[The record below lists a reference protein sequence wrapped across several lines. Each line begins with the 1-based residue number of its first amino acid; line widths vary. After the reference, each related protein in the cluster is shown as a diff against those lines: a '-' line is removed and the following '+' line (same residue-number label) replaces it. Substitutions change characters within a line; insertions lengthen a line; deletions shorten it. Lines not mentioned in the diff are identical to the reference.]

1 MKLAHPSSPL
11 RITFFYALLAVV
23 VVGSVFLLHQ
33 LLGQERQWL
42 AFLVGGWVI
51 VTVSA
56 LIFYLLLVRQQRHYL
71 RSLTEESSE
80 REQTLQE
87 FHASAAR
94 NRALVNAMPDMMFRL
109 SSDGVYL
116 DFKAEQDSDLLMS
129 PDAILGTNIR
139 NSPMPPAVVEQII
152 EAMERALESDQTQ
165 TVEYSLPFPDGER
178 VYEARVAACGR
189 QEVVAI
195 VRDITEQ
202 TQLVRAMEQRIQE
215 RTRELSTLLR
225 ISRNLVSTLA
235 LEPFLDTI
243 LAELKGVIDYTAA
256 AIFLLEGE
264 RLVLSSYQG
273 PTPPEELPD
282 HWQLSEAR
290 HALPVVEGNDP
301 VIIPDVRAD
310 TEPARYYRAFVHTYF
325 EQIPEHICTWMAVP
339 LRAQD
344 QVIGMLS
351 LDHDQPNSYTAHDA
365 ELTLA
370 FANQTAVAIENARLY
385 RQEQIRRHQAD
396 TLLRAA
402 SVVSSTLEVDE
413 VLDRILDQLQ
423 GVVAYDSASVQLLQG
438 DNLQVI
444 AGRGFPV
451 LEEVM
456 GKSFPIANTFPNHH
470 ILEDNAPLNLANVQD
485 YYPVFREPPYGHIRG
500 WLGVPL
506 SVQDRIIGMI
516 TLDRTDEGGFD
527 EEEVRLAT
535 AFADL
540 AALALE
546 NARLYSRAEQA
557 AVLEERHRLARE
569 LHDSVSQA
577 LYGIALGAR
586 TARTLVERDP
596 ARVAEPVDYVLSLAE
611 AGLAEMR
618 ALIFELRPESLEKEG
633 LVAVLNKQAA
643 SLRTRHGLVVEIEI
657 CCDEPLLPIDKK
669 EALYR
674 VAQEA
679 MNNVTKHAQATQLD
693 LRLKC
698 NDGILQ
704 MEVCDDGIGF
714 DATASYPGHLG
725 LHTMRER
732 VAKLHGQIV
741 IDSQIGKGTN
751 IVVTV
756 PM

>member
-1 MKLAHPSSPL
+1 
-11 RITFFYALLAVV
+11 
-23 VVGSVFLLHQ
+23 
-33 LLGQERQWL
+33 
-42 AFLVGGWVI
+42 
-51 VTVSA
+51 
-56 LIFYLLLVRQQRHYL
+56 
-71 RSLTEESSE
+71 
-80 REQTLQE
+80 
-87 FHASAAR
+87 
-94 NRALVNAMPDMMFRL
+94 
-109 SSDGVYL
+109 
-116 DFKAEQDSDLLMS
+116 
-129 PDAILGTNIR
+129 
-139 NSPMPPAVVEQII
+139 
-152 EAMERALESDQTQ
+152 
-165 TVEYSLPFPDGER
+165 
-178 VYEARVAACGR
+178 
-189 QEVVAI
+189 
-195 VRDITEQ
+195 
-202 TQLVRAMEQRIQE
+202 
-215 RTRELSTLLR
+215 
-225 ISRNLVSTLA
+225 
-235 LEPFLDTI
+235 
-243 LAELKGVIDYTAA
+243 
-256 AIFLLEGE
+256 
-264 RLVLSSYQG
+264 
-273 PTPPEELPD
+273 
-282 HWQLSEAR
+282 
-290 HALPVVEGNDP
+290 
-301 VIIPDVRAD
+301 
-310 TEPARYYRAFVHTYF
+310 
-325 EQIPEHICTWMAVP
+325 
-339 LRAQD
+339 
-344 QVIGMLS
+344 
-351 LDHDQPNSYTAHDA
+351 
-365 ELTLA
+365 
-370 FANQTAVAIENARLY
+370 
-385 RQEQIRRHQAD
+385 
-396 TLLRAA
+396 
-402 SVVSSTLEVDE
+402 
-413 VLDRILDQLQ
+413 
-423 GVVAYDSASVQLLQG
+423 
-438 DNLQVI
+438 
-444 AGRGFPV
+444 
-451 LEEVM
+451 
-456 GKSFPIANTFPNHH
+456 
-470 ILEDNAPLNLANVQD
+470 
-485 YYPVFREPPYGHIRG
+485 
-500 WLGVPL
+500 LGVPL